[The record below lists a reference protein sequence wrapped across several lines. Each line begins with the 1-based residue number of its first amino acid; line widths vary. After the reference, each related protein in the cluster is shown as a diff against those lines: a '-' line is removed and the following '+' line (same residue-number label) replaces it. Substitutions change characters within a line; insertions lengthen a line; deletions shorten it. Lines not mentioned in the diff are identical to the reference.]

1 MLFSILSSSLL
12 LAATTSALPTELE
25 PRATNQNQYLT
36 NSHTAITEL
45 QTFYNS
51 PRPGFWSA
59 GWWNTANCLTL
70 LADLRAKDSSSFLTS
85 ITDGPN
91 GVFKHTLSSQ
101 GKDSTG
107 ALNWDDFFDDQL
119 WWVVALIKT
128 YDVTKDVSFLK
139 TANVTFSSVNLNNKP
154 SNNPC
159 GGLANAYPSEK
170 YLVKSSTIAT
180 VLYVEAAALLATR
193 YPAQSTY
200 FINLAKTQWSWLTKN
215 ILIDGIMQGDGLTG
229 SPPSCGNNHAF
240 LTYIEGV
247 ALQALVALYH
257 ATNDASYLTT
267 ADTLATK
274 LLSGKYGMMDTNKIA
289 QEFCDA
295 DASCNPDTAQFKGIM
310 MRGLRT
316 LRDAKPDAAG
326 GQIKLFLARNADSI
340 WANSRQSGS
349 NLLGEKWAGPFALGS
364 SQALQ
369 LSSHSSA
376 TMALV
381 QAALSSM

>member
-1 MLFSILSSSLL
+1 
-12 LAATTSALPTELE
+12 
-25 PRATNQNQYLT
+25 
-36 NSHTAITEL
+36 TEL

-85 ITDGPN
+85 ITDGAN
-91 GVFKHTLSSQ
+91 GVFTHTLNSQ

-128 YDVTKDVSFLK
+128 YDVTKNTSFLK
-139 TANVTFSSVNLNNKP
+139 TANVTFASVNLNNKP

-180 VLYVEAAALLATR
+180 VLYVEAAALLAVR

-200 FINLAKTQWSWLTKN
+200 FINLAKTQWSWLSQN
-215 ILIDGIMQGDGLTG
+215 ILINGIMQGDSLTG
-229 SPPSCGNNHAF
+229 SPPSCNNNHAF

-267 ADTLATK
+267 ADTLATE
-274 LLSGKYGMMDTNKIA
+274 LLSGKYGMMDSNKIA
-289 QEFCDA
+289 QEFCDS
-295 DASCNPDTAQFKGIM
+295 DLSCNPDEAQFKGIM

-316 LRDAKPDAAG
+316 LRDAKPSAAG
-326 GQIKLFLARNADSI
+326 GQIQSFLTKNADSI
-340 WANSRQSGS
+340 WNNSRQSGT

-381 QAALSSM
+381 QAALASM

>member
-1 MLFSILSSSLL
+1 MLFSLLSSSLL
-12 LAATTSALPTELE
+12 LAATASAFPAEIE
-25 PRATNQNQYLT
+25 SRATNQYLT
-36 NSHTAITEL
+36 NSHAAITEL
-45 QTFYNS
+45 QTFYKQPS
-51 PRPGFWSA
+51 PAPWAG
-59 GWWNTANCLTL
+59 GWWNSANCLTL

-85 ITDGPN
+85 ITDGAN
-91 GVFKHTLSSQ
+91 GVFKTTLNNQ
-101 GKDSTG
+101 ARDSTN
-107 ALNWDDFFDDQL
+107 ALSYTDFFDDQL
-119 WWVVALIKT
+119 WWILALIKT
-128 YDVTKDVSFLK
+128 SDVTKDTSFLQ
-139 TANVTFSSVNLNNKP
+139 TANLTFAAVTLNNKA

-180 VLYVEAAALLATR
+180 VLYVAAAAQLATR
-193 YPAQSTY
+193 YPAQKTY
-200 FINLAKTQWSWLTKN
+200 FLNKATTQWSWITKN
-215 ILIDGIMQGDGLTG
+215 ILIDGIMQGDALTG
-229 SPPSCGNNHAF
+229 SPPSCSNNHAF

-274 LLSGKYGMMDTNKIA
+274 LLSGKYGMMDSNKIA
-289 QEFCDA
+289 LEFCDNEN
-295 DASCNPDTAQFKGIM
+295 SCNPDLAQFKGIM

-326 GQIKLFLARNADSI
+326 GQIKGFLTKNADSI
-340 WANSRQSGS
+340 WNNDRQSGT
-349 NLLGEKWAGPFALGS
+349 NLLGEKWAGPFVLGS
-364 SQALQ
+364 GSAMQ

-381 QAALSSM
+381 QAALANM